1 MNLKNTNNMKI
12 NIKLKLLLLSI
23 MICITNNYIFPQSN
37 IEKKIENLGMIDIQK
52 EDPTLVI
59 DLRYATTNNF
69 TKGILYDSLKTA
81 YLHPL
86 AAKKLIKAHTILKE
100 KYPNYR
106 FHIFDV
112 ARPLS
117 VQRKM
122 FEVVKNTP
130 YQAYV
135 ANPSRT
141 GLHNYGMAVDL
152 SIIDI
157 ETGKELPMGTAFDFF
172 GSLAGI
178 NQEDTFL
185 ANGQLT
191 QEEYKNRRILRDA
204 MRKAGFLTIRGEW
217 WHFNAVSLKEAKENY
232 KVLE

>member
-1 MNLKNTNNMKI
+1 MKTSS
-12 NIKLKLLLLSI
+12 KLKLLLLSI
-23 MICITNNYIFPQSN
+23 IIFISNNYILSKSG
-37 IEKKIENLGMIDIQK
+37 IEKRIEKLGMIDILK

-59 DLRYATTNNF
+59 DLRYATINNF
-69 TKGILYDSLKTA
+69 TKGVLYDSLKTA

-86 AAKKLIKAHTILKE
+86 AAKKLIKAHAILKE
-100 KYPNYR
+100 QYPNYR
-106 FHIFDV
+106 FLIFDV

-122 FEVVKNTP
+122 FDVVKGTP

-135 ANPSRT
+135 ANPNRT

-185 ANGQLT
+185 NNGKLT
-191 QEEYKNRRILRDA
+191 KEEYDNRRILRNA
-204 MRKAGFLTIRGEW
+204 MTKAGFLTIRGEW

>member
-1 MNLKNTNNMKI
+1 MKTNT
-12 NIKLKLLLLSI
+12 KLKLLLLSI
-23 MICITNNYIFPQSN
+23 IIFISNNYILSKSD
-37 IEKKIENLGMIDIQK
+37 IEKRIEKLGMIDILK

-69 TKGILYDSLKTA
+69 TKGVLYDSLKTA

-86 AAKKLIKAHTILKE
+86 AAQKLIKAHAILKE
-100 KYPNYR
+100 QYPNYR
-106 FHIFDV
+106 FLIFDV

-122 FEVVKNTP
+122 FDVLKGTP

-152 SIIDI
+152 SIIDL

-185 ANGQLT
+185 ANGKLT
-191 QEEYKNRRILRDA
+191 KEEYDNRRILRNA
-204 MRKAGFLTIRGEW
+204 MTEAGFLTIRGEW